1 MVSREVTIQ
10 LQNTV
15 VTGQI
20 RQPVGAGDDLPGVV
34 FVHGAGTGDST
45 TAFAPRP
52 GRWRA
57 PAW

>member
-1 MVSREVTIQ
+1 MTIQ